1 MNFEFFCR
9 IIFRISYSM
18 IYFFVAF
25 VNFIIA
31 ELFLKFA
38 CNVFARILFVAQCC
52 CVLRFVVIFDVT
64 IDEN

>member
-1 MNFEFFCR
+1 MNFELFCR

-18 IYFFVAF
+18 IYFF

>member
-1 MNFEFFCR
+1 
-9 IIFRISYSM
+9 M